1 MEWTSGRLSQ
11 IFFFFFLK
19 NSFVIS
25 QGQFLQQQ
33 LKISQDGTLD
43 ISLLEKRRE
52 EAVLTTAVSVTSAT
66 DELLYRG
73 LWSPL

>member
-1 MEWTSGRLSQ
+1 MEWTSGRLSL
-11 IFFFFFLK
+11 IFFFFLK

>member
-11 IFFFFFLK
+11 IFFFFLK

>member
-11 IFFFFFLK
+11 IFFFLK